1 MKVILVLLK
10 SGNLPHFSS
19 GLKISEVPS
28 TLPRVRCLEKVP
40 SFSSSRV
47 TTWKNVAKTSTAT
60 ATPSCFPLQLSHAA
74 LQVSRSRNLI

>member
-28 TLPRVRCLEKVP
+28 TLPRVRCLEKV
-40 SFSSSRV
+40 SLIQL
-47 TTWKNVAKTSTAT
+47 
-60 ATPSCFPLQLSHAA
+60 FPCDY
-74 LQVSRSRNLI
+74 VEKCR